1 MASNNDLFL
10 MVTLIQMEYG
20 KIKSIKDY
28 QLLIKKE
35 FNLLVSLSRID
46 SVLYGEESYTT
57 ENEFL
62 KYHH

>member
-20 KIKSIKDY
+20 KLKSIKDY

-35 FNLLVSLSRID
+35 FNLLASLSRID
-46 SVLYGEESYTT
+46 SVLYGEESCTT